1 MTNQFDVIVVGAGS
15 AGCAAAY
22 RVAKESDLQ
31 VLLLEAG
38 SADKNKMIHMPM
50 GFAFLLKPH
59 KNNWAYR
66 TLPEPHLNHREVD
79 LPRGKVL
86 GGCSS
91 INGMVYIRGQKE
103 DFDHWFA
110 LGNPGWS
117 YEDVLPYFIRSEHNE
132 PGADRYH
139 GCGGPLWVSNMVD
152 EFPIHQAFIEAS
164 EQAGYGFN
172 ADVNGQAQEGV
183 GWFPRTIKKG
193 KRHSSARAFLGA
205 GKHLSNLTVV
215 THANV
220 NRVLLSDNKATG
232 VEVNVKGEMVT
243 FNANK
248 NVVLSGGAINSP
260 KLLELSG
267 VGQKERLMKL
277 DIPVK
282 KALPGVG
289 ENLQDHWNSYIKQRV
304 NGAKTYYGEAK
315 GFAMIKSLLRYVF
328 TKKGFLANS
337 AATLAVFYKSSGEQE
352 TPDCQIH
359 FAPAASEADAK
370 GNMVPIDAVTIASCL
385 MRPTSRGYVHIC
397 SRDLDQ
403 APDIRL
409 NYLATDNDKALA
421 VTAFRKAR
429 NILAQDALK
438 GSVSI
443 EFEPGARVQSD
454 EDILEYIKNTGEP
467 VHHLS
472 GSCKMGG
479 DAMAVVNSRLQ
490 VHGIKNLRIADA
502 SVMPSIISGNTH
514 ATCVMIG
521 ERCADFILSESAAQG
536 A

>member
-1 MTNQFDVIVVGAGS
+1 MTKQFDVIVIGAGS
-15 AGCAAAY
+15 AGCAVAY
-22 RVAKESDLQ
+22 RLAKESSLQ

-38 SADKNKMIHMPM
+38 SADKSMMIHMPM

-103 DFDHWFA
+103 DFDRWSA
-110 LGNPGWS
+110 LGNKGWS

-132 PGADRYH
+132 CGADHYH
-139 GCGGPLWVSNMVD
+139 GSGGPLWISSMVD

-164 EQAGYGFN
+164 LQAGYGFN
-172 ADVNGQAQEGV
+172 ADVNGEAQDGV
-183 GWFPRTIKKG
+183 SWFPRTIKNG

-205 GKHLSNLTVV
+205 GKHLANLTVV

-220 NRVLLSDNKATG
+220 RRVLVDDSKAVG
-232 VEVNVKGEMVT
+232 VEVNVKGEMVIFT
-243 FNANK
+243 ANK
-248 NVVLSGGAINSP
+248 DVVLSGGAINSP

-267 VGQKERLMKL
+267 IGQKERLMSL
-277 DIPVK
+277 GIPVK
-282 KALPGVG
+282 KDLPGVG

-304 NGAKTYYGEAK
+304 NGVKTYYGEAK

-337 AATLAVFYKSSGEQE
+337 AATLAVFYKGTDVQE

-359 FAPAASEADAK
+359 FAPAASEMDAK
-370 GNMVPIDAVTIASCL
+370 GNMVPIDAVTIASCSI
-385 MRPTSRGYVHIC
+385 RPASRGYVHIR
-397 SRDLDQ
+397 SRDLDE

-409 NYLATDNDKALA
+409 NYLATDDDKTLA
-421 VTAFRKAR
+421 VAAFRKAR

-438 GSVSI
+438 DCVSS
-443 EFEPGARVQSD
+443 EFEPGAQVQSD
-454 EDILEYIKNTGEP
+454 SDILEYIKNTGEP
-467 VHHLS
+467 VHHLA
-472 GSCKMGG
+472 GSCKMGN

-490 VHGIKNLRIADA
+490 VHGVENLRVADA
-502 SVMPSIISGNTH
+502 SIMPDLVSGNTH
-514 ATCVMIG
+514 AACVMIG
-521 ERCADFILSESAAQG
+521 EKCADFILGECIAPSA
-536 A
+536 